1 MTIIQNALITA
12 TISNGGSGFNLFESV
27 PLYANGTLFAHA
39 SSDSGKITGVKIDSP
54 GSGLLDG
61 RYPINGETIDVGYV
75 DVVNG
80 QVTSGYYVKDTV
92 YSGRPAVTVNIPY
105 DYTTW
110 PSSSTGVHTSPTLSA
125 IVQGALTSVIPDWET
140 VTNGQPQSFGANPTI
155 TFGGT
160 GTGAVLTPV
169 IADYTIPG
177 TTTTDTGSTGG
188 STGGSNTGSGS
199 TTPSV
204 TVTNTTSVSNLII
217 PASAI
222 SAMIGN
228 SNHDIFVREAVS
240 IDVEIDFPDNTLV
253 NDETDPDTVNHA
265 FGWRTWQNPAQTDLD
280 SDLKSPDNI
289 WEPIYGEYVPV
300 GTLSTDYLKKIKSY
314 QEAKL
319 VLNSGI
325 EVEKYQSIWSD
336 FAQLNDI
343 FLERIFDGKDVSRTF
358 TIATSDKSI
367 DTSRLFVYVDGVLQ
381 SLTNVKISKLNVE
394 LTSAINVLVG
404 SKIVVIYKK
413 YQPSASE
420 LSFDPDTKDDYLVNT
435 QYKFGYDY
443 TSFEIRDSNDRL
455 TQSVYYFWV
464 KNKNTPAAGHKMSI
478 QQSKN
483 LLTYGPSLYMTF
495 HDIKDASGSLP
506 IRYDAISIFGL
517 NKFAT
522 RDDTYKLRFTRN
534 FTLRDDPNELDLK
547 NVHAEWALI
556 RPAQN
561 VRIPLNLWDKLV
573 DSAVGQDVI
582 GNAVPYTYLSD
593 YDEQH
598 GTSNRFGLGQ
608 GQVLA
613 NKESVVASIK
623 HTILNTNLTINL
635 GGTLVPDYIQNLKL
649 SQLDKYF
656 DTPETIRQTLD
667 FIWRQAKP
675 KQINEI
681 FFAVINDALANNFEF
696 KDVFKTSRLS
706 VYSIKTVEQIL
717 TGTDDE

>member
-75 DVVNG
+75 DVLNG
-80 QVTSGYYVKDTV
+80 QVVSGHYVKDSV
-92 YSGRPAVTVNIPY
+92 YSGRPAVTVNIPF

-110 PSSSTGVHTSPTLSA
+110 PSSSVGVHTTPSLSA

-140 VTNGQPQSFGANPTI
+140 VTNGQPQSFGTNPVI
-155 TFGGT
+155 TFGGP

-169 IADYTIPG
+169 IADYTVPG
-177 TTTTDTGSTGG
+177 TTTDTGSTGG
-188 STGGSNTGSGS
+188 TNSGSGSGS

-204 TVTNTTSVSNLII
+204 SVTNTTSVSNLII

-222 SAMIGN
+222 SAIIGN
-228 SNHDIFVREAVS
+228 SSHDIFVREAVS

-253 NDETDPDTVNHA
+253 NDETDPDVVNHA
-265 FGWRTWQNPAQTDLD
+265 FGWRTWQNPSQTDLD
-280 SDLKSPDNI
+280 ADLKSPDNI

-300 GTLSTDYLKKIKSY
+300 GTLSTDYLKKIKAY

-319 VLNSGI
+319 VLNSGS
-325 EVEKYQSIWSD
+325 EVDKYKSIWSD
-336 FAQLNDI
+336 FVQLNDI
-343 FLERIFDGKDVSRTF
+343 FLERIFDGQETSRTF
-358 TIATSDKSI
+358 AIATSDKSI

-381 SLTNVKISKLNVE
+381 SLANVKISKLNVE

-420 LSFDPDTKDDYLVNT
+420 LAFDPETKDDYLVNT

-464 KNKNTPAAGHKMSI
+464 KNKNTPAVGHKMSI
-478 QQSKN
+478 QQAKN

-582 GNAVPYTYLSD
+582 GNTVPYTYLSD

-656 DTPETIRQTLD
+656 DTPESIRQTLD

>member
-12 TISNGGSGFNLFESV
+12 TISNGGSGFNLYESV

-39 SSDSGKITGVKIDSP
+39 SSDSGKVTGIKIDSP

-75 DVVNG
+75 DVLDGV
-80 QVTSGYYVKDTV
+80 VVSGHYVKDQV
-92 YSGRPAVTVNIPY
+92 YSGFPAVTVNIPY
-105 DYTTW
+105 DYNRW
-110 PSSSTGVHTSPTLSA
+110 PSSTVGVHTLPTLSA
-125 IVQGALTSVIPDWET
+125 IVQGPLTSVIPDWET
-140 VTNGQPQSFGANPTI
+140 VTNGQPQSFGASPTI
-155 TFGGT
+155 TFVSST
-160 GTGAVLTPV
+160 GIGATFTPV
-169 IADYTIPG
+169 VADYTVPG
-177 TTTTDTGSTGG
+177 TTSGG
-188 STGGSNTGSGS
+188 SSSSGGTPSGGS

-228 SNHDIFVREAVS
+228 SNHDIFVREAVA

-253 NDETDPDTVNHA
+253 NDESDPDAVNHA
-265 FGWRTWQNPAQTDLD
+265 FGWRTWQNPAQSDLD
-280 SDLKSPDNI
+280 ADLKSPDNI

-300 GTLSTDYLKKIKSY
+300 GILSTDYLKKIKSY

-319 VLNSGI
+319 VLNTGA
-325 EVEKYQSIWSD
+325 EVEKYESIWSD
-336 FAQLNDI
+336 YTQLNDI
-343 FLERIFDGKDVSRTF
+343 FVERIFDGQESSRVF
-358 TIATSDKSI
+358 AIATSDKII
-367 DTSRLFVYVDGVLQ
+367 DSNRLFVYVDGVLQ

-394 LTSAINVLVG
+394 LQQSINLLVG

-420 LSFDPDTKDDYLVNT
+420 LAFDPDTKDDYLVNT

-464 KNKNTPAAGHKMSI
+464 KNKNTPALGHKMSI
-478 QQSKN
+478 QQAKN

-556 RPAQN
+556 RPGQN

-573 DSAVGQDVI
+573 DSAVGKDVI
-582 GNAVPYTYLSD
+582 GNPVPYTYLAD

-613 NKESVVASIK
+613 DQESVVASIK

-635 GGTLVPDYIQNLKL
+635 GGTPVPDYIQNLKL

-667 FIWRQAKP
+667 FIWREAKP

>member
-1 MTIIQNALITA
+1 MGTSLTA
-12 TISNGGSGFNLFESV
+12 SQI
-27 PLYANGTLFAHA
+27 A
-39 SSDSGKITGVKIDSP
+39 
-54 GSGLLDG
+54 GL
-61 RYPINGETIDVGYV
+61 
-75 DVVNG
+75 
-80 QVTSGYYVKDTV
+80 
-92 YSGRPAVTVNIPY
+92 
-105 DYTTW
+105 
-110 PSSSTGVHTSPTLSA
+110 
-125 IVQGALTSVIPDWET
+125 
-140 VTNGQPQSFGANPTI
+140 
-155 TFGGT
+155 
-160 GTGAVLTPV
+160 
-169 IADYTIPG
+169 
-177 TTTTDTGSTGG
+177 
-188 STGGSNTGSGS
+188 
-199 TTPSV
+199 
-204 TVTNTTSVSNLII
+204 
-217 PASAI
+217 
-222 SAMIGN
+222 IGN
-228 SNHDIFVREAVS
+228 DQSDIFVRES
-240 IDVEIDFPDNTLV
+240 ISLQVDIDFPDDLLV
-253 NDETDPDTVNHA
+253 NDQTDQDALTHTY
-265 FGWRTWQNPAQTDLD
+265 GWRAWLEPSQTDLD
-280 SDLKSPDNI
+280 ADLKSPDNI
-289 WEPIYGEYVPV
+289 WEPIYGDYVPV
-300 GTLSTDYLKKIKSY
+300 ATMSTDYLKKIKTY
-314 QEAKL
+314 QETKL
-319 VLNSGI
+319 VLNTGD
-325 EVEKYQSIWSD
+325 EVEKYQSLWSD
-336 FAQLNDI
+336 FTQLNDI
-343 FLERIFDGKDVSRTF
+343 FIERIFDGQAPSRIF
-358 TIATSDKSI
+358 QIDTSDKI
-367 DTSRLFVYVDGVLQ
+367 LDTSRLFVYVDGVLQ
-381 SLTNVKISKLNVE
+381 PSSNVKIAKLNVE
-394 LTSAINVLVG
+394 LISTFNVLVG

-413 YQPSASE
+413 YQPTPAE
-420 LSFDPDTKDDYLVNT
+420 LAFDPETKDDYLVNT

-464 KNKNTPAAGHKMSI
+464 KNKNTPSAGHKMSI
-478 QQSKN
+478 QQAKN

-495 HDIKDASGSLP
+495 HGIKDASGSLP

-556 RPAQN
+556 RPGQN

-573 DSAVGQDVI
+573 DSAVGKDII
-582 GNAVPYTYLSD
+582 GNPVPYTYLSD

-613 NKESVVASIK
+613 EKEAVIASIK

-667 FIWRQAKP
+667 FIWREAKP